1 MVAGLVAET
10 RVAMVHA
17 KVDASGAETA
27 GETAAETVAE
37 TVDVMAR
44 GIASRTGTA
53 IKVAMLAVMV
63 AGTVP
68 LPSKSQ

>member
-1 MVAGLVAET
+1 MV
-10 RVAMVHA
+10 
-17 KVDASGAETA
+17 
-27 GETAAETVAE
+27 AETVAE

-53 IKVAMLAVMV
+53 IKVASRAVMV
-63 AGTVP
+63 AVTVP

>member
-1 MVAGLVAET
+1 MVAGLAVVT
-10 RVAMVHA
+10 RVAMEHA

-27 GETAAETVAE
+27 GETVAE

-53 IKVAMLAVMV
+53 IKVASRAVMV